1 MANQTSGLVAI
12 GYHAGKALTTGV
24 GNTAIGHEALSVAD
38 GAEEGNTVV
47 GYQAGKSING
57 NSYYNTIMGYHAG
70 TGGAAGMSSCVVI
83 GSGALDSTAG
93 NDHNGTVA
101 VGKDALTA
109 CTSGEDNTALGYR
122 AGDTITTGAGNL
134 YIGYDAD
141 ASANDVND
149 EIVLKAGEGALV
161 GGGTETVRIGVDS
174 DYITNDFGENA
185 TWTHSSDRRIK
196 KNIEDNELGLE
207 FISKLKT
214 RNFKKKAP
222 SEYPE
227 EFEQHNPN
235 TTERKNPDRIHY
247 GFVAQEV
254 KEVMDEVG
262 HSEFPVW
269 SKQDDGME
277 LLGETELITPLV
289 KAVQELSSE
298 NQKLKDK
305 LNDLEIFIMDKLGD
319 E

>member
-1 MANQTSGLVAI
+1 MAGI
-12 GYHAGKALTTGV
+12 
-24 GNTAIGHEALSVAD
+24 
-38 GAEEGNTVV
+38 
-47 GYQAGKSING
+47 
-57 NSYYNTIMGYHAG
+57 
-70 TGGAAGMSSCVVI
+70 
-83 GSGALDSTAG
+83 
-93 NDHNGTVA
+93 
-101 VGKDALTA
+101 
-109 CTSGEDNTALGYR
+109 
-122 AGDTITTGAGNL
+122 
-134 YIGYDAD
+134 
-141 ASANDVND
+141 
-149 EIVLKAGEGALV
+149 V
-161 GGGTETVRIGVDS
+161 GGGTETIRIGKDS
-174 DYITNDFGENA
+174 DYIVNDFGENA

-196 KNIEDNELGLE
+196 KDIKDNELGLE

-227 EFEQHNPN
+227 EFEQHNPD

-254 KEVMDEVG
+254 KEVMDSVG

-277 LLGETELITPLV
+277 LLGETELITPLI

-298 NQKLKDK
+298 NKELKNK